1 MLLGDSS
8 GRHTAAMAAL
18 IGNEERFNIG
28 DYLEQST
35 EVESCVIFY
44 GPNDL
49 LDLVPNRLA

>member
-28 DYLEQST
+28 DHLEQST